1 MHSSDLAEPG
11 DRSVV
16 TVGEIASERD
26 NGPNQK
32 RRDKCEEGSN
42 AEYERVS
49 LLWNEV
55 FLEEQLGSIGKGL

>member
-1 MHSSDLAEPG
+1 MHASHLTEPS

-26 NGPNQK
+26 HGPHQK
-32 RRDKCEEGSN
+32 RGHECEERSN